1 MPIMLDD
8 MRAEFARFLTEDPAA
23 RFRMD
28 AALAHV
34 ITTAYEHG
42 LDDGKAAESERADY
56 AWRNT
61 NTIEKAR
68 QEEMAKRD
76 ALQADVSALKAT
88 IVGLLEILRQWEPDS
103 ASGEDRRTIVLA
115 MYQVGILTEPTKI
128 DEAMT

>member
-8 MRAEFARFLTEDPAA
+8 MRSEFARFLTEDPAA

-34 ITTAYEHG
+34 ITIAYEHG
-42 LDDGKAAESERADY
+42 LDDGKASERERADY

-76 ALQADVSALKAT
+76 DLLTALEKIKGRV
-88 IVGLLEILRQWEPDS
+88 
-103 ASGEDRRTIVLA
+103 SGEALPNFENTERT
-115 MYQVGILTEPTKI
+115 GISRAWIADII
-128 DEAMT
+128 DITIAKVKS

>member
-1 MPIMLDD
+1 MPLMLDD

-34 ITTAYEHG
+34 ITTAYERG
-42 LDDGKAAESERADY
+42 LDDGKAAESDRADY

-61 NTIEKAR
+61 NTVEKAR

-76 ALQADVSALKAT
+76 ALEAT
-88 IVGLLEILRQWEPDS
+88 IVALLEILFPLKQDVSRDDE
-103 ASGEDRRTIVLA
+103 RTILLA
-115 MYQVGILTEPTKI
+115 MYQVGVLTDPAKTL
-128 DEAMT
+128 AVMTTPHG

>member
-1 MPIMLDD
+1 MPLMLDD

-34 ITTAYEHG
+34 LTTAYERG

-76 ALQADVSALKAT
+76 ELLAALEAVRSDLVARAEIDPDDGGVVLNISN
-88 IVGLLEILRQWEPDS
+88 GILRQMDTAIAKVKP
-103 ASGEDRRTIVLA
+103 
-115 MYQVGILTEPTKI
+115 
-128 DEAMT
+128 